1 MGASDEATA
10 EDRCRRAE
18 AALAEALEERARLW
32 EQLQQ
37 RRAAEVEA
45 AELRRLVDQ
54 MRASPSWRLTA
65 PLRRAKGFVTT
76 RRDLV
81 RRGLRKLRA

>member
-1 MGASDEATA
+1 MAASDEPTA
-10 EDRCRRAE
+10 EERARRAE

-32 EQLQQ
+32 EQLQE

-54 MRASPSWRLTA
+54 MMASPSWRLTA
-65 PLRRAKGFVTT
+65 PLRRAKGFIAP
-76 RRDLV
+76 RRALV
-81 RRGLRKLRA
+81 SRGLRKLRA